1 MQRVMVIGGSGSG
14 KSTVAR
20 KLGDITGLPV
30 VHIDKIHW
38 LPGWVERPETER
50 YELIR
55 DIVATEQWIFDGNY
69 SSTFELRTARA
80 DTIVFLDISTPRRVA
95 RVLWRTVSSYGRT
108 RPDMTQD
115 CPERLDSNYVS
126 FVVNWVARYHFRG
139 ARARAIALV
148 EKARSKATVHHLKS
162 PRDVRRFLADIA
174 AALRTA
180 SLPKTAP
187 EGAAGIPDQSG

>member
-1 MQRVMVIGGSGSG
+1 MQRVMIIGGSGSG

-38 LPGWVERPETER
+38 LPGWVERPEAER

-80 DTIVFLDISTPRRVA
+80 DTIIFLDISTARRVA
-95 RVLWRTVSSYGRT
+95 RVLWRTVTSYGRT

-115 CPERLDSNYVS
+115 CPERLDSN
-126 FVVNWVARYHFRG
+126 FVNFIVKWVARYHSRG

-148 EKARSKATVHHLKS
+148 EESRSKLTVHHLKS
-162 PRDVRRFLADIA
+162 PRDVRRFLANIA
-174 AALRTA
+174 TALRTA
-180 SLPKTAP
+180 SPRKTAP
-187 EGAAGIPDQSG
+187 EGAVGISDKSG